1 MQLNWDIPAIL
12 PPDFQAQLQA
22 TLVAVMGGLV
32 LLLVAAVIAFLGW
45 LLALLLSRGAQ
56 RVLALVGLDAPLARL
71 QARGHARSA
80 LLPSRIVGYTVFW
93 SMFLAACI
101 VALRVVGLDLIPS
114 LTARLQDVVPR
125 VLTST
130 LVLVTG
136 IPVALG
142 VARLLVA
149 LLPPA
154 TAGAARLRHQTAASV
169 LVGFVALLALEQLG
183 LAAQLVVAVGVAA
196 VGAAG
201 LALALA
207 FGLGCRDLARD
218 LVVEYL
224 RASESDTGTER
235 P

>member
-1 MQLNWDIPAIL
+1 MQIDWSVPAIL

-22 TLVAVMGGLV
+22 TLVAVTGGLV
-32 LLLVAAVIAFLGW
+32 LLLVAAVVALLGW

-56 RVLALVGLDAPLARL
+56 RVFALAGLDAPLARL
-71 QARGHARSA
+71 QARGQERSSV
-80 LLPSRIVGYTVFW
+80 LPSRIVAYVVFW
-93 SMFLAACI
+93 STFLAACI

-130 LVLVTG
+130 LVLVIG
-136 IPVALG
+136 IPIALG
-142 VARLLVA
+142 VARVLVA

-154 TAGAARLRHQTAASV
+154 TPGAARLRHQTVASV

-183 LAAQLVVAVGVAA
+183 IAAQLVVAVGVAA
-196 VGAAG
+196 VGAVG
-201 LALALA
+201 LAAALA

-224 RASESDTGTER
+224 RASESDTGHER

>member
-1 MQLNWDIPAIL
+1 MQLNWNVPAIL
-12 PPDFQAQLQA
+12 PPDFQTQLQA
-22 TLVAVMGGLV
+22 TLIAVAGGLV
-32 LLLVAAVIAFLGW
+32 LLLVAALVAFLGW
-45 LLALLLSRGAQ
+45 LLALLLSRGVQ
-56 RVLALVGLDAPLARL
+56 RLFALVGLDAPLARL
-71 QARGHARSA
+71 QSRGHARAA
-80 LLPSRIVGYTVFW
+80 LLPSRIVGYAVFW
-93 SMFLAACI
+93 STFLAACI

-136 IPVALG
+136 VPLALG
-142 VARLLVA
+142 ATRLLVA
-149 LLPPA
+149 LFP
-154 TAGAARLRHQTAASV
+154 TSSSSAARLRHQTIASV
-169 LVGFVALLALEQLG
+169 LIGFVTLLALEQLG

-218 LVVEYL
+218 LLVEYL
-224 RASESDTGTER
+224 RASESDAAPGR